1 MATAAPR
8 DGGGAGAS
16 EPAPDWEAIE
26 RSPEFRE
33 LVAAKR
39 RFVVPAT
46 VFFLA
51 WYLIFVAL
59 CGYAPDFMGRS
70 VYESLTVGY
79 VWARSQFVMVGVLG
93 YAYLHRARTV
103 FDPLADRVAE
113 QAERTLASS
122 AGGPARFTKEGAA
135 APAPGSTATP
145 EVRR

>member
-8 DGGGAGAS
+8 DGGRAGAP

-51 WYLIFVAL
+51 WYLVFVAL
-59 CGYAPDFMGRS
+59 CGYAPDFMARS
-70 VYESLTVGY
+70 VYEGLTVGY
-79 VWARSQFVMVGVLG
+79 VWALSQFVMVGVLG
-93 YAYLHRARTV
+93 YAYLHRARSV

-113 QAERTLASS
+113 HAERTLA
-122 AGGPARFTKEGAA
+122 AGGGGRPARFSKEGT
-135 APAPGSTATP
+135 PASSP